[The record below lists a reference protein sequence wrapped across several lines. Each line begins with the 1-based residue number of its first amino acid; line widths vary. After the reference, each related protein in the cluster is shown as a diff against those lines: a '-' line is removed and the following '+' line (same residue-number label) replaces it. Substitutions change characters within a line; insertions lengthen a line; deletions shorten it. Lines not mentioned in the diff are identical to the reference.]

1 MIQALR
7 GVLAPVVTTFNP
19 GGDTIAP
26 APFQANIRH
35 HVDAGL
41 SGIIVTGST
50 GEAAL
55 LDEAERLRLV
65 ELARVVVPD
74 DRVLIAGV
82 GAESTRTTIARA
94 SGAAELGAELMLV
107 VPPHYFGR
115 AMTHEALLTHYRAVA
130 DASPRPILLYNIPV
144 FAHLTLEPELVA
156 ELAEH
161 ENIAGIKDSAGDLTR
176 LRGYVAAQS
185 DRFTVLTGHGPTLSE
200 ALELGARGAILAVSL
215 YAAEFALSVF
225 RAMQHQLISDA
236 TRAQQVLTPLA
247 REIAGALGPAGIKA
261 AMDVVGGGLH
271 GGDVRPPLLPLDDV
285 SRQRVAAMLRA
296 AGMASVA

>member
-1 MIQALR
+1 MTTALR

-19 GGDTIAP
+19 GGDSIAP
-26 APFQANIRH
+26 AAFQANIRA

-41 SGIIVTGST
+41 SGIVVAGST

-55 LDEAERLRLV
+55 LDEDERLRLV
-65 ELARVVVPD
+65 ELARAVVPD
-74 DRVLIAGV
+74 DRVLVAGI
-82 GAESTRTTIARA
+82 GGESTRATIARA
-94 SGAAELGAELMLV
+94 EGAAERGAELMLV

-115 AMTHEALLTHYRAVA
+115 AMTHEALLAHYRAVA

-144 FAHLTLEPELVA
+144 FTHLVLEPELVA

-161 ENIAGIKDSAGDLTR
+161 GNIAGIKDSAGDLAR
-176 LRGYVAAQS
+176 HRGYVEAQS
-185 DRFTVLTGHGPTLSE
+185 ERFTVLTGHGPTLSE
-200 ALELGARGAILAVSL
+200 TLELGARGAILAVAL
-215 YAAEFALSVF
+215 YAAELALAVY
-225 RAMQHQLISDA
+225 RAMQHALVSDA
-236 TRAQQVLTPLA
+236 ARAQQVLTPLA

-261 AMDVVGGGLH
+261 ALDAVGGGLT